1 MFLVRHKVKELIEII
16 QDDQRLRD
24 ERKKAKKS
32 RDKYKGVSSEEVSR
46 KYDYSKFKNILPGL
60 GCSRKDIYSPTEKIK
75 ALGKLGNIV
84 AETFS
89 FLSMFPCLPTPGNI
103 VVETKFASW
112 EAKMFPDKFRNIFVA
127 ETMFPSLP
135 TCFQL
140 EKHFS

>member
-75 ALGKLGNIV
+75 NTPPPSGNPM
-84 AETFS
+84 T
-89 FLSMFPCLPTPGNI
+89 LSNI
-103 VVETKFASW
+103 
-112 EAKMFPDKFRNIFVA
+112 
-127 ETMFPSLP
+127 
-135 TCFQL
+135 
-140 EKHFS
+140 